1 MKVFYFE
8 YCENFREISLT
19 PLLGS
24 STTAEEILSS
34 LETLLTVLYSHKGG
48 EEQVLSV
55 WRVEDLVQDRIYLEI
70 ILLSST
76 RPGSRSK

>member
-1 MKVFYFE
+1 M
-8 YCENFREISLT
+8 T

-55 WRVEDLVQDRIYLEI
+55 WRFEDLVQDRIYPEI
-70 ILLSST
+70 ILHQT
-76 RPGSRSK
+76 RIKEEIMFKFEHICT

>member
-1 MKVFYFE
+1 M
-8 YCENFREISLT
+8 T

-70 ILLSST
+70 ILHQT
-76 RPGSRSK
+76 WIKEQIMFKFEPICT